1 MSDGSAGISDTREMV
16 ACHQCDELQYI
27 GVLAPGQ
34 SAFCF
39 RCNAMLARNPAGGLL
54 LPVLLNL
61 GALLLML
68 LAYLLPFLTLEIQ
81 GRLQTTTLPGTAKA
95 LYEAGM
101 GETGIVVL
109 MTTVVGPVVLV
120 TGSLYVLLG
129 VTLYRPLPG
138 LRHIMVWIGHVLPW
152 GMLDVFMVGVLVAAV
167 KLSDMA
173 NLVVGPALYAYVAL
187 ILVSTAALSQFE
199 PHVIWKR
206 MDRMGIW
213 YRAR

>member
-1 MSDGSAGISDTREMV
+1 MPDRGAGRGGARELV
-16 ACHQCDELQYI
+16 ACHQCDELQRI
-27 GVLAPGQ
+27 GALAPGQ
-34 SAFCF
+34 SAHCY
-39 RCNAMLARNPAGGLL
+39 RCDALLARNPAGGLL
-54 LPVLLNL
+54 LPILLNMS
-61 GALLLML
+61 ALLLML
-68 LAYLLPFLTLEIQ
+68 LAYFLPFLTLEIQ
-81 GRLQTTTLPGTAKA
+81 GRMQQTTLPGTAKA

-109 MTTVVGPVVLV
+109 LTTVIGPVLLV

-129 VTLYRPLPG
+129 AQLYKPLPG
-138 LRHIMVWIGHVLPW
+138 LRQTMVWIGHVLPW

-187 ILVSTAALSQFE
+187 IVVSTAALSQFE
-199 PHVIWKR
+199 PHVIWAR
-206 MDRMGIW
+206 IDRMGIW